1 MIQLCRWSLIKGSIL
16 RKVFLLV
23 VCLFLSFQASAEE
36 DWFQKGLLLIRDRQ
50 YDEAIKAFSTA
61 IELIPGDYEAYN
73 YRGLARTYLADYDE
87 AIVDYTMAL
96 RIKAQYAEALTNR
109 GFAWVKKGNLKQ
121 ALDDFSRAIEI
132 KPVLLDAY
140 NSKAWILA
148 TSSQEAYRD
157 GARALELAQKAVQI
171 NAGIDSLDTLAAAYA
186 ANGQF
191 DEAVA
196 TQSKV
201 IQLLIQQQWIDEL
214 APYIARLK
222 TYKTGKPLR
231 IDYAAQNPPV
241 KAGVSIPLPETAAAG
256 KPPALMPLPA
266 KNPSTGIYPYTI
278 QISAYRNPAQS
289 FRVATSLSAKGD
301 PVYTCPVSIPGKGD
315 WNRVFFGSYRSLDE
329 ARESAAELKKR
340 NFSYVQV
347 TRKPYAVQVGLF
359 GSQAAALDILTRL
372 RAKGYTAYTLPDS
385 IVPGKIRILVGAYE
399 SQDTARQLAEQL
411 AADGFTPRILPR

>member
-1 MIQLCRWSLIKGSIL
+1 MKMIKGNRLRSACLMALFLLWSL
-16 RKVFLLV
+16 
-23 VCLFLSFQASAEE
+23 QASAQE
-36 DWFQKGLLLIRDRQ
+36 DWFQKGLRLIRDRQ
-50 YDEAIKAFSTA
+50 YDAAIEAFSTA
-61 IELIPGDYEAYN
+61 IEVIPGDFEAYN
-73 YRGLARTYLADYDE
+73 YRGLARTNLADYDG

-96 RIKAQYAEALTNR
+96 QIRAEFAEALNNR

-148 TSSQEAYRD
+148 TSSQAAYRD
-157 GARALELAQKAVQI
+157 SAQALKLAQKAVQI

-196 TQSKV
+196 AQKRV
-201 IQLLIQQQWIDEL
+201 IQQLIQQQRTDGL
-214 APYIARLK
+214 APYLSRLK
-222 TYKTGKPLR
+222 TYKIGKPLR
-231 IDYAAQNPPV
+231 IEYAAQTPPV
-241 KAGVSIPLPETAAAG
+241 KAEEFMPLHKTAATG
-256 KPPALMPLPA
+256 KPPTPVPLPD
-266 KNPSTGIYPYTI
+266 KNSLTGIYPYTI
-278 QISAYRNPAQS
+278 QISAYRDPAQS
-289 FRVATSLSAKGD
+289 FGVATSLSAKGD
-301 PVYTCPVSIPGKGD
+301 PAYACPVSIPGKGD

-329 ARESAAELKKR
+329 ARKSAAELKKR

-359 GSQAAALDILTRL
+359 DSHEAALDILARL
-372 RAKGYTAYTLPDS
+372 RAKGYTAYTLPDP
-385 IVPGKIRILVGAYE
+385 IVPEKTRILCGAYE
-399 SQDTARQLAEQL
+399 SQDAAGQLADQL